1 MTKREWLFATVAAL
15 LVGGS
20 LFAQSANNIGAV
32 VPTWTYT
39 QFPLF
44 GVVVTPTDATA
55 LARPMS
61 IRVNADGA
69 VNATCVG
76 QGVSGTALTL
86 TLVAGEF
93 FPCQVIEVN
102 DTGTDA
108 ITIHGFY

>member
-1 MTKREWLFATVAAL
+1 L
-15 LVGGS
+15 
-20 LFAQSANNIGAV
+20 
-32 VPTWTYT
+32 Y
-39 QFPLF
+39 

-55 LARPMS
+55 LTRPMA

-69 VNATCVG
+69 VSATCAG
-76 QGVSGTALTL
+76 DGVSGTALTL

-102 DTGTDA
+102 NTGTDE